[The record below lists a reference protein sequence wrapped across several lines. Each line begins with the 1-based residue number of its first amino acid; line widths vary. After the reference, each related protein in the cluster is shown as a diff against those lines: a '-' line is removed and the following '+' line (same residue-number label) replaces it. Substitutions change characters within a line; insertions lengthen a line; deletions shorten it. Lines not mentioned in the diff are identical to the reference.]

1 MRIDQK
7 AGEIMKKFILT
18 GLALVF
24 SMAASAQDD
33 TDDGTRVVLPIET
46 QQCKLPSAP
55 PPIPEVPVKD
65 ELINAQKQVKR
76 FQEEVAAYRGCLE
89 KDQNN
94 PDLTWGNQQAIAN
107 AYDYSVDMETRVAE
121 MFNEALRAYKAAQT
135 GN

>member
-1 MRIDQK
+1 M
-7 AGEIMKKFILT
+7 MKKLILT

-24 SMAASAQDD
+24 SMAASAQDG

-65 ELINAQKQVKR
+65 ELIAAQKQVKR
-76 FQEEVAAYRGCLE
+76 FQGEVAEYRACLE
-89 KDQNN
+89 KDQDS

-107 AYDYSVDMETRVAE
+107 AYDYSVDMETRVAD
-121 MFNEALRAYKAAQT
+121 MFNEALRAYKAAQP